1 MKVDKKQVIHIAKLA
16 NLNLTE
22 EEIDKYANNLE
33 EILNFAEIINSIDTE
48 NVSETIMSSQNVN
61 VFRKDEVVQFE
72 NREELLKNAP
82 SKDEGMFQIP
92 KVLN

>member
-48 NVSETIMSSQNVN
+48 NISETIMSNQNVN
-61 VFRKDEVVQFE
+61 VFRKDEVVQFD

>member
-1 MKVDKKQVIHIAKLA
+1 MKVDKEQVIHIAKLA

-48 NVSETIMSSQNVN
+48 NISETIMSNQNVN

>member
-48 NVSETIMSSQNVN
+48 NISETIMSNQNVN

>member
-33 EILNFAEIINSIDTE
+33 EILNFAEIINCIDTE
-48 NVSETIMSSQNVN
+48 NISETIMSNQNVN